1 MDRGLGLNRSHPVYC
16 CPMMCPGPHIV
27 TRFAPSPTG
36 YLHLGHLVNAI
47 YVWGLA
53 ERWGGQVLLRLE
65 DHDRGRCRP
74 EYEVAILEDLDW
86 LGLQADGGGP
96 IYRQS
101 ERHARYV
108 QVLDELVARNLVYTC
123 TCSRKEIVARTGG
136 GGGELRYDGHCR
148 GQGYRPEQQGGLRL
162 LLDDHTVSFEDLL
175 LGPQTQCPARQCGDL
190 LLRDRHDNW
199 TYQFA
204 VTVDDWDQGVNRIV
218 RGEDLLESTGRQI
231 QLAQLLGRPDGAAF
245 LHHPLIS
252 DPGGHKLSK
261 RDFAKGI
268 RDYRAEGHT
277 AADVL
282 GKAAAHVGL
291 WPDATPLAATDLG
304 ALFPTDTN
312 PMALARNKH
321 VEKETP

>member
-1 MDRGLGLNRSHPVYC
+1 MTSPDA
-16 CPMMCPGPHIV
+16 HIV

-47 YVWGLA
+47 YTWGLA
-53 ERWGGQVLLRLE
+53 EAWGGRVLLRLE

-74 EYEVAILEDLDW
+74 AYEAAILEDLAW
-86 LGLQADGGGP
+86 LGFHPGEGLP

-101 ERHARYV
+101 ECHARYV
-108 QVLDELVARNLVYTC
+108 QVLDDLVTRGLVYTC
-123 TCSRKEIVARTGG
+123 TCSRKEIMARTGG

-148 GQGYRPEQQGGLRL
+148 AQGYRPELPGGTRLRL
-162 LLDDHTVSFEDLL
+162 DDGVVSFEDLL
-175 LGPQTQCPARQCGDL
+175 LGPQTQHPAQQGGDL

-204 VTVDDWDQGVNRIV
+204 VTVDDWDQGVSHVI

-231 QLAQLLGRPDGAAF
+231 QLAHLLGRTTPALF

-252 DPGGHKLSK
+252 DPGGNKLSK

-268 RDYRAEGHT
+268 RDYRAEGKT

-282 GKAAAHVGL
+282 GEAAACVGL
-291 WPDATPLAATDLG
+291 WPETTPLAPT
-304 ALFPTDTN
+304 ALHMLFSAETMPLT
-312 PMALARNKH
+312 LARNMNP
-321 VEKETP
+321 VKETP